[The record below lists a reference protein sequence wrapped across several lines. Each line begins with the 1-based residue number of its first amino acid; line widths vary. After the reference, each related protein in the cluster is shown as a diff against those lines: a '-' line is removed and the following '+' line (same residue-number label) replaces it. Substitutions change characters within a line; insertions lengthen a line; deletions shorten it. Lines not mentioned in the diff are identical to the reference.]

1 MTVNVS
7 TLGNG
12 IRVVTENMP
21 RVETVSCGVWVGT
34 GARNETTEVNG
45 VAHLLEHMAFKGTE
59 RRSAQDIV
67 EEIES
72 VGGHLNAYTSREQT
86 AYYAKVLKE
95 NTDLALDLLADILQN
110 SSFDADELERERTVV
125 IQEIGQAH
133 DTPDDRIFDH
143 FQTVAFPNQP
153 LGRPVLGSVETV
165 GNMPRETI
173 MGHMRTG
180 YGGDRMVLSAAGNLE
195 HDAFVQAASDLFNKI
210 PPQAQVTMEAGRY
223 EGGHH
228 FEDRELEQVHLLLG
242 FSGLSYE
249 DDQFYA
255 TSVMSTLFGGGMSSR
270 LFQEI
275 RERRGLVY
283 SIYSYPSFY
292 RDCGL
297 FGIYAGTG
305 PEDVDE
311 LLPAICAEIRR
322 LPDTLD
328 EREIDRARTQL
339 KAATLMSLEST
350 GSRCEQMAQQMLVFG
365 RPLTTEEQVA
375 KIEAVD
381 QAAVRDVALNI
392 FSGRPTIAA
401 VGPVNQIMEYD
412 QLVAALAI

>member
-1 MTVNVS
+1 
-7 TLGNG
+7 
-12 IRVVTENMP
+12 
-21 RVETVSCGVWVGT
+21 
-34 GARNETTEVNG
+34 
-45 VAHLLEHMAFKGTE
+45 
-59 RRSAQDIV
+59 
-67 EEIES
+67 
-72 VGGHLNAYTSREQT
+72 
-86 AYYAKVLKE
+86 
-95 NTDLALDLLADILQN
+95 
-110 SSFDADELERERTVV
+110 
-125 IQEIGQAH
+125 
-133 DTPDDRIFDH
+133 
-143 FQTVAFPNQP
+143 
-153 LGRPVLGSVETV
+153 
-165 GNMPRETI
+165 
-173 MGHMRTG
+173 
-180 YGGDRMVLSAAGNLE
+180 
-195 HDAFVQAASDLFNKI
+195 
-210 PPQAQVTMEAGRY
+210 
-223 EGGHH
+223 
-228 FEDRELEQVHLLLG
+228 LLG

-249 DDQFYA
+249 DEQFYA

-311 LLPAICAEIRR
+311 LLPAICEEIQR

-375 KIEAVD
+375 KIEGVGR
-381 QAAVRDVALNI
+381 AAVRDVALNI
-392 FSGRPTIAA
+392 FSGRPAFAA

-412 QLVAALAI
+412 QLVEALAI

>member
-1 MTVNVS
+1 MSVNVS

-12 IRVVTENMP
+12 MRVVTEAMP
-21 RVETVSCGVWVGT
+21 RVETVSCGVWVGS
-34 GARNETTEVNG
+34 GARNEPAAVNG

-95 NTDLALDLLADILQN
+95 DTGLALDILADILQH
-110 SSFDADELERERTVV
+110 STFDEEELERERTVV

-133 DTPDDRIFDH
+133 DTPDDQVFDH
-143 FQTVAFPNQP
+143 FQGTAFPDQP
-153 LGRPVLGSVETV
+153 LGRPVLGSAEIVSSMSRGE
-165 GNMPRETI
+165 I
-173 MGHMRTG
+173 MQHMRAG
-180 YGGDRMVLSAAGNLE
+180 YGGDKMVLAAAGNVD
-195 HDAFVQAASDLFNKI
+195 HDALVAQATELFDAI
-210 PPQAQVTMEAGRY
+210 PPQSQVEMEAGSY
-223 EGGHH
+223 AGGDHL
-228 FEDRELEQVHLLLG
+228 EDRDLEQVHLLLG
-242 FSGLSYE
+242 FPGLSYE
-249 DDQFYA
+249 DNHFYS
-255 TSVMSTLFGGGMSSR
+255 TTVMATLFGGGMSSR

-283 SIYSYPSFY
+283 SIYAYASFY

-305 PEDVDE
+305 PSDVAE
-311 LLPAICAEIRR
+311 LIPAICDEIRR

-328 EREIDRARTQL
+328 NREIERARTQL

-350 GSRCEQMAQQMLVFG
+350 GARCEQMGQQMLVFG
-365 RPLTTEEQVA
+365 RPLTTEEQVER
-375 KIEAVD
+375 IEAVD
-381 QAAVRDVALNI
+381 AVAIRDVANQI

-401 VGPVNQIMEYD
+401 IGPVNQIMDYD
-412 QLVAALAI
+412 KLVASLAM

>member
-12 IRVVTENMP
+12 IRVVTESMP

-95 NTDLALDLLADILQN
+95 NTGLALDLLSDILQN
-110 SSFDADELERERTVV
+110 STFDMDELERERTVV

-133 DTPDDRIFDH
+133 DTPDDQIFDH
-143 FQTVAFPNQP
+143 FQTVAFPDQP

-165 GNMPRETI
+165 ESIPRETI
-173 MGHMRTG
+173 MEHMRTG
-180 YGGDRMVLSAAGNLE
+180 YGGDQMVLSAAGNLE
-195 HDAFVQAASDLFNKI
+195 HDAFVQAASDLFDKI
-210 PPQAQVTMEAGRY
+210 PPQAQVKMEAGRY

-249 DDQFYA
+249 DDQFYG

-297 FGIYAGTG
+297 FGIYAGTS
-305 PEDVDE
+305 PEDVAE
-311 LLPAICAEIRR
+311 LLPAICEEIRR
-322 LPDTLD
+322 LPETLE
-328 EREIDRARTQL
+328 EREIDRARMQL

-350 GSRCEQMAQQMLVFG
+350 GSRCEQMAQHMLVFG

-401 VGPVNQIMEYD
+401 VGPVNQLMEYD
-412 QLVAALAI
+412 QLVAALAM

>member
-1 MTVNVS
+1 VSVEVS

-12 IRVVTENMP
+12 LRVVTEAMP

-34 GARNETTEVNG
+34 GARNEAKSVNG

-95 NTDLALDLLADILQN
+95 NTHLALDLLSDILQH
-110 SSFDADELERERTVV
+110 STFEEQELERERAVV

-133 DTPDDRIFDH
+133 DTPDDRIFDY
-143 FQTVAFPNQP
+143 FQMAAFPDQP
-153 LGRPVLGSVETV
+153 LGRPVLGEVETV
-165 GNMPRETI
+165 EAMPREQI
-173 MGHMRTG
+173 IQHMRAG
-180 YGGDRMVLSAAGNLE
+180 YGGDQMVLAAAGNLVHE
-195 HDAFVQAASDLFNKI
+195 DFVAQAGAVFDAL
-210 PPQAQVTMEAGRY
+210 PAQGHVDMEPGRY
-223 EGGHH
+223 QGGAH
-228 FEDRELEQVHLLLG
+228 FEDRDLEQVHLLLG
-242 FSGLSYE
+242 FPGLSYE
-249 DDQFYA
+249 DDAFYS
-255 TSVMSTLFGGGMSSR
+255 TSVMSTLLGGGMSSR

-283 SIYSYPSFY
+283 SIYSYASFY

-305 PEDVDE
+305 PGDIEE
-311 LLPAICAEIRR
+311 LLPVICEEIRR
-322 LPDTLD
+322 LPETLE
-328 EREIDRARTQL
+328 EREIERARTQL

-350 GSRCEQMAQQMLVFG
+350 GSRCEQMGQQMLIFG
-365 RPLTTEEQVA
+365 RPLTTEEQVER
-375 KIEAVD
+375 IEAVD
-381 QAAVRDVALNI
+381 AAAVRDVALRI
-392 FSGRPTIAA
+392 FTGCPTIAA
-401 VGPVNQIMEYD
+401 IGPLTQIMEYD
-412 QLVAALAI
+412 QLVSALKM